1 MSLNHTLEKGY
12 RYAPV
17 WLQNLGLSLYGYAY
31 KRERLGG
38 RFGDHVRAFQSRD
51 HADPIEMR
59 DYLRG
64 ALRQTLLSAY
74 RDVPAYRNAWSA
86 LQLTER
92 ELSNFDELA
101 LSRLPITTK
110 EEVRS
115 RTEDYLSPTVAARE
129 QVCRYQTSGSTGTP
143 LTCSYTVDAHRAFL
157 AAREVRSFRWAG
169 TTLLG
174 SRSMLGGRS
183 ILPRSN
189 AGPPYHRYNLAEK
202 QVYLSA
208 YHIGPDTAEYYLE
221 ALNRHRPD
229 VLTGYAHAHYSLA
242 ALLRGRGLRLEY
254 EPKALVLSSEKTT
267 DEMREVMQD
276 VFRAPVFEEY
286 GAIENVALITQC
298 ERGGMHANQ
307 DFGIV
312 EIVDEHGQPCPP
324 GQAGRLV
331 STALLNPA
339 QPLVRYETGD
349 WAVWSSRA
357 CACGREH
364 LPLVQEIVGRLQDAI
379 VTPDGRR
386 MVGFY
391 RVFNGLPIRE
401 GQVIQYSLR
410 DLEVRI
416 VADSGFNE
424 DHVRTL
430 EKRIRDERMG
440 DVRVRV
446 RRVETIERTERGKF
460 RMIISHVD
468 PDAISAAT
476 PAEAEGVRR

>member
-1 MSLNHTLEKGY
+1 MSLTHTLEKGY

-38 RFGDHVRAFQSRD
+38 RFADHVRAFQSRD
-51 HADPIEMR
+51 RMGPAGMR

-64 ALRQTLLSAY
+64 ALQRTLLSAY
-74 RDVPAYRNAWSA
+74 REVPAYRSAWSA
-86 LQLTER
+86 LDISEQD
-92 ELSNFDELA
+92 LSDFDASA
-101 LSRLPITTK
+101 LSSLPITTK
-110 EEVRS
+110 EDVRS
-115 RTEDYLSPTVAARE
+115 RTADYLSSAAATRDD
-129 QVCRYQTSGSTGTP
+129 VCRYQTSGSTGTP

-183 ILPRSN
+183 ILPQSH
-189 AGPPYHRYNLAEK
+189 AGPPFHRYNLAEK

-208 YHIGPDTAEYYLE
+208 YHIGPDTAESYLE
-221 ALNRHRPD
+221 ALNRYRPD
-229 VLTGYAHAHYSLA
+229 VLTGYAHAHYTLA
-242 ALLRGRGLRLEY
+242 VLLRSRGLRLSY

-267 DEMREVMQD
+267 DEMRDVMQD
-276 VFRAPVFEEY
+276 VFRAPAFEEY

-312 EIVDEHGQPCPP
+312 EIVDEDGRPCPP
-324 GQAGRLV
+324 GRAGRLV
-331 STALLNPA
+331 STGLLNPV
-339 QPLVRYETGD
+339 QPLIRYETGD
-349 WAVWSSRA
+349 WAVWSSRT
-357 CACGREH
+357 CPCGREH
-364 LPLVQEIVGRLQDAI
+364 LPLVEEIVGRLQDAI

-391 RVFNGLPIRE
+391 RIFNGLPIRE
-401 GQVIQYSLR
+401 GQVIQHSLT

-416 VADSGFNE
+416 VADAGFE
-424 DHVRTL
+424 QTHVDTL

-446 RRVETIERTERGKF
+446 RRVETIPRTERGKF
-460 RMIISHVD
+460 RMIVSHVD
-468 PDAISAAT
+468 PDAVPAAKSA
-476 PAEAEGVRR
+476 EVEGFRA